1 MAVAVVIG
9 AAFGSVVTALVKDLI
24 TLALSWMTTLCEGG
38 TLPAGPMGK
47 RSELNRSGF
56 LPIPLGQSVLPTHLK
71 SSMDAG
77 LETELSLAAK
87 SSAAIFRAA
96 PYDSSRHQALGG
108 ARVRS
113 PRDGDADARWQEC
126 VRA

>member
-1 MAVAVVIG
+1 
-9 AAFGSVVTALVKDLI
+9 
-24 TLALSWMTTLCEGG
+24 
-38 TLPAGPMGK
+38 MGK
-47 RSELNRSGF
+47 SSEFNRSGF

-108 ARVRS
+108 ARVPFRGE
-113 PRDGDADARWQEC
+113 GDADARWQEC